1 MFRKLQEEEI
11 VDINVEESWFQNI
24 PVHHGEIPEEYKSDA
39 NFVKCFNYPD
49 SNDPKCHDF
58 NSNNTDMFGFVQI
71 YSQQQD
77 DIDNEADKSI
87 SFPSLES
94 HQE

>member
-1 MFRKLQEEEI
+1 
-11 VDINVEESWFQNI
+11 
-24 PVHHGEIPEEYKSDA
+24 
-39 NFVKCFNYPD
+39 
-49 SNDPKCHDF
+49 
-58 NSNNTDMFGFVQI
+58 MFGFVQI

-77 DIDNEADKSI
+77 DIDNEDDKSI